1 MTGTKIDTI
10 KIRQLNREQTFEYIK
25 KNPGAARA
33 DVAKELNL
41 SFPTVTSIVTELEE
55 AGLIKAEKSNTN
67 TGGRSSMAYICDEN
81 ARCGVGIQLSERYMK
96 GLVLNLQG
104 QSIGDVVTKKLTFRA
119 DDTYRREIGKLYKQ
133 LVEDNHLKEAQILG
147 VGITV
152 EGLTDIEG
160 ERVTCSYVKE
170 MADVRREELARYI
183 PAENRLFHDMTAA
196 GYNQKLR
203 RGENVFY
210 LSLNSSIG
218 GTILVE
224 ENVYNG
230 NHNRAGEI
238 GHMRLER
245 NGRKCY
251 CGNHGCFD
259 AYCNTLILKDAAGG
273 ELKDF
278 FEKIDRG
285 EQTYIE
291 ILDTY
296 IERLTD
302 AIFNIRMLYDST
314 VLIGGELGEYAEYFI
329 EKVWNILD
337 GQDIYREESAK
348 DYVKV
353 CEDGENV
360 IAAGAAMYY
369 INQAAVRL

>member
-10 KIRQLNREQTFEYIK
+10 KIRQVNRKQTFDYIK
-25 KNPGAARA
+25 KNPGIARA

-41 SFPTVTSIVTELEE
+41 SFPTITSIVTELEE
-55 AGLIKAEKSNTN
+55 AGLIKAEKSNTK

-81 ARCGVGIQLSERYMK
+81 ARCAIGIQLSERYMK

-104 QSIGDVVTKKLTFRA
+104 KIIGNVVTKKLTFRGN
-119 DDTYRREIGKLYKQ
+119 DMYRREIGKLYKQ
-133 LVEDNHLKEAQILG
+133 FVEENHLKEAQILG

-160 ERVTCSYVKE
+160 ERITCSYVKE
-170 MADVRREELARYI
+170 MADARREELARYI

-210 LSLNSSIG
+210 LSLNSCIG

-224 ENVYNG
+224 DDVYNG

-245 NGRKCY
+245 NG
-251 CGNHGCFD
+251 
-259 AYCNTLILKDAAGG
+259 
-273 ELKDF
+273 
-278 FEKIDRG
+278 KI
-285 EQTYIE
+285 
-291 ILDTY
+291 
-296 IERLTD
+296 
-302 AIFNIRMLYDST
+302 IFN
-314 VLIGGELGEYAEYFI
+314 
-329 EKVWNILD
+329 
-337 GQDIYREESAK
+337 
-348 DYVKV
+348 
-353 CEDGENV
+353 
-360 IAAGAAMYY
+360 
-369 INQAAVRL
+369 VRL